1 MTDVALWII
10 LVALIAL
17 VPIGFVLTRLTTK
30 ENSPKA
36 AK

>member
-17 VPIGFVLTRLTTK
+17 VLTGCILTRPTK
-30 ENSPKA
+30 KDDPPKA
-36 AK
+36 SK